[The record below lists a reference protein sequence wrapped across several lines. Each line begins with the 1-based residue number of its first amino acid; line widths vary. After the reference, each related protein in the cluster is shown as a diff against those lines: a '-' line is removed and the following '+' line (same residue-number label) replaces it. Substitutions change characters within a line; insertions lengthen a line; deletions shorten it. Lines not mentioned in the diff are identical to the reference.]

1 MPALKISG
9 NKKPMKD
16 TQRAN
21 SQGGDKGRGED
32 SFTGEVSGVRSQ
44 GEVGQR
50 GDRERSPGMVIRR

>member
-1 MPALKISG
+1 MPALEISG

-21 SQGGDKGRGED
+21 GEGGDTGRGED

-50 GDRERSPGMVIRR
+50 GHRGRGPGMVIRR